1 MNSSNNPLKKI
12 ITLKSEHSA
21 VLDTFDY
28 MNELGVS
35 VELLDVDAQGYINL
49 EDLNQSIDSN
59 AILVTIL
66 HGNNEI
72 GTIQPIKKIGAI
84 CKQFGV
90 PLFVDGA
97 QTFGKIPIDV
107 KELNIAL
114 FAGSGHKIY
123 GPKGVGFLYKRDDI
137 HISPLLHGG
146 GHEYGYRSGTHNIP
160 GIVGLGKAAELAI
173 SNLSENCLMLEKLSK
188 LFLDTI
194 DQENI
199 KYSINGPT
207 TNRLPGNLNLCFH
220 DVEADW
226 LILHTPSV
234 AISTGSACTSETI
247 TPSHVLRAI
256 GMRDDDINSSVRISF
271 GNYTTEDEAVRSAKD
286 IAASVSKFIK
296 KKKEIFA

>member
-1 MNSSNNPLKKI
+1 
-12 ITLKSEHSA
+12 
-21 VLDTFDY
+21 
-28 MNELGVS
+28 
-35 VELLDVDAQGYINL
+35 
-49 EDLNQSIDSN
+49 
-59 AILVTIL
+59 
-66 HGNNEI
+66 
-72 GTIQPIKKIGAI
+72 
-84 CKQFGV
+84 
-90 PLFVDGA
+90 
-97 QTFGKIPIDV
+97 
-107 KELNIAL
+107 
-114 FAGSGHKIY
+114 
-123 GPKGVGFLYKRDDI
+123 
-137 HISPLLHGG
+137 
-146 GHEYGYRSGTHNIP
+146 
-160 GIVGLGKAAELAI
+160 
-173 SNLSENCLMLEKLSK
+173 MLEKLSK

-296 KKKEIFA
+296 KKEEIFA